1 MGEMDVRVK
10 SHDLDDDVAFMIF
23 LYLGHFGCSQ
33 VVGQCDLLLLLVFLR
48 S

>member
-1 MGEMDVRVK
+1 MGKMGVRVQ
-10 SHDLDDDVAFMIF
+10 SHDLDDDVAFMNF
-23 LYLGHFGCSQ
+23 LYLGHHVD